1 MLVFEITPAYT
12 EVLAQMH
19 CQCFD
24 TYWDEAQFIQLLSL
38 PTTHGFMCEC
48 GFILFSKVLDEVE
61 ILTFCVLPQS
71 RCMGI
76 GRLLLMQL
84 MEWAKAHHMNRIFL
98 EVSEE
103 NWPAR
108 HLYEQVGFTFLSK
121 RPRYYQT
128 PDGFKDALCF
138 VKKIDSKE

>member
-128 PDGFKDALCF
+128 HDGFKDALCF